1 MMTKTTTTCTPADF
15 YYSDYWGIT
24 DAPST
29 SPHSAGRIEQETGFL
44 TALCNAAGGD
54 GTASKVE
61 RDHIFGMAS
70 VKGYTPEAIAQIN
83 ALADAAE
90 SKTIEEMAADAKKA
104 MSIGTLR
111 FAVGSIVFESIKAAS
126 KVRIFFRCTCTFWY
140 TIAVKFIVSL
150 YIFSCHNHCACA
162 VLCFVPNHKGRS

>member
-1 MMTKTTTTCTPADF
+1 MTTKTTAKTTTMTKTTTTGTPADF
-15 YYSDYWGIT
+15 YYSDYWGMT
-24 DAPST
+24 EAPST

-140 TIAVKFIVSL
+140 TMAVKFIVS
-150 YIFSCHNHCACA
+150 HCISSHA
-162 VLCFVPNHKGRS
+162 

>member
-1 MMTKTTTTCTPADF
+1 MTTKTTAKTTTMTKTTTTRTPADF
-15 YYSDYWGIT
+15 YYSDYWGMT
-24 DAPST
+24 EAPST

-90 SKTIEEMAADAKKA
+90 
-104 MSIGTLR
+104 R
-111 FAVGSIVFESIKAAS
+111 
-126 KVRIFFRCTCTFWY
+126 
-140 TIAVKFIVSL
+140 
-150 YIFSCHNHCACA
+150 
-162 VLCFVPNHKGRS
+162 